1 MGNPIPG
8 PLMTQLIEEH
18 GKNTQLWPSELQDL
32 INPSIQ
38 ARAVQAPQNGKI
50 DKRLT
55 AEFEFFWAKDVC
67 GQNPDHSR
75 VEGLRF
81 DGWEYATTD
90 DVKMANEF
98 VVKGRNK
105 SVKSKDGNAEGFSNE
120 IRNGDLR
127 LMKIP
132 MRTWR
137 EIRKAHNMA
146 ALQTAYPR
154 AYDNAGGPMS
164 TTNMTPGMR
173 SGFVNDDKIA
183 EMANSRIIGN
193 AAEELA
199 SGEIRSNTS
208 VARVPKS

>member
-1 MGNPIPG
+1 MQ
-8 PLMTQLIEEH
+8 QLVEEH
-18 GKNTQLWPSELQDL
+18 GKNTNLWPSELQDL

-50 DKRLT
+50 AKRLT
-55 AEFEFFWAKDVC
+55 SEFEFFWAKDVC
-67 GQNPDHSR
+67 GQVPDHSR

-81 DGWEYATTD
+81 DGWEFATTD

-105 SVKSKDGNAEGFSNE
+105 SVKSKDGHPDGFSNE

-132 MRTWR
+132 ILNWR
-137 EIRKAHNMA
+137 EIRKSQNLA

-154 AYDNAGGPMS
+154 AYDNVGGPMS
-164 TTNMTPGMR
+164 TSNMTPGMK
-173 SGFVNDDKIA
+173 SSFVDNDRVA
-183 EMANSRIIGN
+183 EMERGRVFSN
-193 AAEELA
+193 AAEELTT
-199 SGEIRSNTS
+199 GEIKGNTS
-208 VARVPKS
+208 VAKIPKS